1 MTMNRIE
8 VIEKKKKIRKRVR
21 SESSNFTLVWFSVLS
36 CMVGVVWCCVVLSC
50 LLFFSS
56 FRFSCVD
63 AKREKNRK
71 RRERERDTDTDTD
84 TKEREREETL
94 SSLLRNL
101 FKDFL
106 NSKVEVV
113 NV

>member
-36 CMVGVVWCCVVLSC
+36 CMVGVVWCCVVLCCVVLSC

-84 TKEREREETL
+84 TKERERG
-94 SSLLRNL
+94 N
-101 FKDFL
+101 
-106 NSKVEVV
+106 VV
-113 NV
+113 FVIKKSF